1 MSKGKEYMRRYILGL
16 LAMIMAAALVPSGAV
31 MAAQEDAGIS
41 MQADQ
46 ASGED
51 KKDEDTKEEDTKEED
66 TKDDKG
72 KDEDKRMT
80 ARQITRR
87 RPRRKNLV

>member
-1 MSKGKEYMRRYILGL
+1 MKVKNMSKGKEYMRRYILGL

-72 KDEDKRMT
+72 KDEDKKDDSKADNKKGT
-80 ARQITRR
+80 
-87 RPRRKNLV
+87 